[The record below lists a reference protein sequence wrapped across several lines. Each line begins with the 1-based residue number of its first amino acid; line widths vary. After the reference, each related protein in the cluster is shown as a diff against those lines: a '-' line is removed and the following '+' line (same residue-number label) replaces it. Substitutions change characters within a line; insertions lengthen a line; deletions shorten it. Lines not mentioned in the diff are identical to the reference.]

1 MYFRFYFVRFIA
13 GLALSRPIIVSQI
26 IINKQNDFL
35 IHVLLLQ
42 PTYGTPVM
50 EGFAQLRVYN
60 GFNCNFTL
68 NTANLN
74 TLDMN
79 ATNNFEIGALSSY
92 ENLNIFADEFI
103 DLPYYLKG
111 EIGTE
116 CTDIAYSG
124 YFHLKEK
131 TANSFFINKEGLY
144 NFTDN
149 NDKAIDGVNV
159 R

>member
-1 MYFRFYFVRFIA
+1 MAQLIGIY
-13 GLALSRPIIVSQI
+13 QI
-26 IINKQNDFL
+26 ISKCIF
-35 IHVLLLQ
+35 VFLQ
-42 PTYGTPVM
+42 PTYGTPVT

-74 TLDMN
+74 TLEVN
-79 ATNNFEIGALSSY
+79 ATRDFEIGPLSAY
-92 ENLNIFADEFI
+92 ENLNIFADESI
-103 DLPYYLKG
+103 DLPYYLQG
-111 EIGTE
+111 EPATE
-116 CTDIAYSG
+116 CADFAYSG

-131 TANSFFINKEGLY
+131 TANSFFINKERIY

-149 NDKAIDGVNV
+149 NDKAIDGVSV